1 MRAELARHTRALAR
15 VERTPAAFN
24 EAVARLEVDAP
35 EPLFPSIRVCQLL
48 GFLDDAETRV
58 GCLAHPK
65 ATGGVD
71 LRACGVYDVETC
83 EAFLCPSHAV
93 ITERMA
99 AIVEGSTDAYLY
111 GLVATDG
118 PFVRAVL
125 EGLAEATGRTVE
137 PADLRDRAFA
147 AALRRLFAVKEALA
161 PGSDGLFGAFRRG
174 GAPGPD
180 APAASAFETIAR
192 TLGGDDRSGNDG
204 DRLEEELRLRFDACA
219 ASLRALATAR
229 K

>member
-1 MRAELARHTRALAR
+1 MRAELTRHTRALAR
-15 VERTPAAFN
+15 VERTPAAFRD
-24 EAVARLEVDAP
+24 AVARLEADAP

-65 ATGGVD
+65 VTGGVD

-93 ITERMA
+93 LTEPMA

-111 GLVATDG
+111 GLVVTDG

-125 EGLAEATGRTVE
+125 EGLAEATGRPVE
-137 PADLRDRAFA
+137 PADLRNRAFA
-147 AALRRLFAVKEALA
+147 AALRRLFAIKEALA
-161 PGSDGLFGAFRRG
+161 PGSDGIFGAFRRG
-174 GAPGPD
+174 SPPRPD
-180 APAASAFETIAR
+180 DPAASVSEAIAR
-192 TLGGDDRSGNDG
+192 TLGADDRSGNDG
-204 DRLEEELRLRFDACA
+204 DRIEEELRLRFDACA
-219 ASLRALATAR
+219 AILRGTRAGP